1 MRTKAPDP
9 LRIDFHLL
17 DRQIVDREGNPVGKV
32 DDVELT
38 TDPHTGRMHVT
49 ALLSGQRILGDR
61 IGGRLGRWMAASARR
76 LAAADHIPP
85 LRIDIAVV
93 AEIGSTITLSIRREL
108 LAAPPLETWLTDHL
122 ITRIPGAG
130 DAGQ

>member
-1 MRTKAPDP
+1 MRITAPDP

-17 DRQIVDREGNPVGKV
+17 DRQIIDRDGSPVGKV
-32 DDVELT
+32 DDIELT
-38 TDPHTGRMHVT
+38 TDPNTGRMRLT
-49 ALLSGQRILGDR
+49 ALLSGQRVLGDR

-76 LAAADHIPP
+76 LAAADGIPP

-93 AEIGSTITLSIRREL
+93 QEIGSAITLSIRRDL
-108 LAAPPLETWLTDHL
+108 LVVPPLESWLTEHL
-122 ITRIPGAG
+122 IARIPGAG